1 MGAVARV
8 VPARASAEGISRTAR
23 TGQVSYIL
31 RKLDRIADVAAGLV
45 RQVDRVAGA
54 RDPGLGVDLAHLQDV
69 APASRLPAH
78 FAGQRPDHPGCATLP
93 EPLAES
99 AAVAAVDQIGR
110 SVVLLAQ

>member
-31 RKLDRIADVAAGLV
+31 RKLDRIADVAARRV

-54 RDPGLGVDLAHLQDV
+54 RDPGLGVDLGGLRV
-69 APASRLPAH
+69 IAPESRLPAH
-78 FAGQRPDHPGCATLP
+78 FPGQRPDHPASPPLP
-93 EPLAES
+93 ETAGHPD
-99 AAVAAVDQIGR
+99 AAALVDNIGR
-110 SVVLLAQ
+110 R